1 MSGTANQSAVGGV
14 IDGLKG
20 VVWGRDDTR
29 VRAIWRV
36 LVIAIVIT
44 QLQEFVAVTIV
55 GVLGVEGRVPFGLAQ
70 VVVFGLL
77 LVGWAVYVDRRPLS
91 EYGFSLS
98 GSWVLDGLVGF
109 GAVLVGF
116 GVWLGLGS
124 VMGWAE
130 VEMTM
135 TAPNGPVLLGLAA
148 FLLGTALNVWVQ
160 ESIFTGMV
168 LKNAAEGLSSRG
180 VTATRAVIGAWIV
193 AVFFFTVLHGRT
205 ELARILNLVIVLGL
219 YGSLYVQTGE
229 LALPIGVHTGVNYAG
244 GALVVSP
251 SLAGDRPSFI
261 EVTNSLSGVLGSLN
275 DGAVPHVLIAYIL
288 VLGWLTLRGRALSVA
303 TDLTHWT
310 ENSVLRT

>member
-1 MSGTANQSAVGGV
+1 MHVTRVAEQSAVGRAIV
-14 IDGLKG
+14 GLKG
-20 VVWGRDDTR
+20 IVWGRNDTR

-36 LVIAIVIT
+36 LVIAIVIS
-44 QLQEFVAVTIV
+44 QLQEVAAVTIA
-55 GVLGVEGRVPFGLAQ
+55 GALGVEGRVPFGLAQ
-70 VVVFGLL
+70 AVVFGIL
-77 LVGWAVYVDRRPLS
+77 LVGWAVYIDRRPLS

-98 GSWVLDGLVGF
+98 GSWVLDGVVGF
-109 GAVLVGF
+109 GAVLIGF
-116 GVWLGLGS
+116 GAWLGLGS
-124 VMGWAE
+124 IMGWAD
-130 VEMTM
+130 VEMAM
-135 TAPNGPVLLGLAA
+135 TAPNGPVLLGLGA

-205 ELARILNLVIVLGL
+205 ELARVVNLATVLGL

-244 GALVVSP
+244 GVLVVSP
-251 SLAGDRPSFI
+251 SLVGDRPALI

-275 DGAVPHVLIAYIL
+275 DGAVPHVVIAYLL
-288 VLGWLTLRGRALSVA
+288 VLGWLTLQGRGLSIA
-303 TDLTHWT
+303 TELTQWT
-310 ENSVLRT
+310 ER